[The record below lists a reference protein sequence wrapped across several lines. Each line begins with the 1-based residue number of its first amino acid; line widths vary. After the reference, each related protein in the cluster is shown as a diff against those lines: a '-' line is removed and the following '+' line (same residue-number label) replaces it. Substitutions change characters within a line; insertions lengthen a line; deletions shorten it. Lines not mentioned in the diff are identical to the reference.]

1 MKNSWH
7 HGLDVNSDVATSPL
21 AVPVSIAHSKGAE
34 QLPSL
39 QPCSKDM
46 GFAMENLHFFPWL
59 SGALFHLHCHGF
71 LLHLS
76 SSFFL
81 PPSPLSSISLLTKKT
96 PKPNYYYSWAF
107 YEAKHTFSFSR
118 SQSTNEL
125 ILQKH
130 EILLAKYFQNIVQ
143 YLIIKVIHK

>member
-1 MKNSWH
+1 MMKNSWH

-34 QLPSL
+34 QLPSS

-46 GFAMENLHFFPWL
+46 GFAMENLHFFPCL

-81 PPSPLSSISLLTKKT
+81 PPSPLSSISLLTKKNPSQIIT
-96 PKPNYYYSWAF
+96 ILEHLMKLSIYFNFLDPRVQMSWYF
-107 YEAKHTFSFSR
+107 RNMRYCL
-118 SQSTNEL
+118 QSTFR
-125 ILQKH
+125 ILC
-130 EILLAKYFQNIVQ
+130 NI
-143 YLIIKVIHK
+143 